1 VPAGVWHLP
10 RSLSIWPHPVIS
22 HAHAILDA
30 HEGND
35 QAGLRDAVIG
45 LALSA
50 QRYAKELDERGVA
63 DAG

>member
-1 VPAGVWHLP
+1 
-10 RSLSIWPHPVIS
+10 VIS